1 MSTPTKWRLLS
12 PASTTPQCLEGPQL
26 LELRVAWGGL
36 AGQVGVQLSC
46 RPTSGTHTLGA
57 TCAQGH

>member
-12 PASTTPQCLEGPQL
+12 PASMTPQCLEGPQL
-26 LELRVAWGGL
+26 LGLPVAWGIL

-46 RPTSGTHTLGA
+46 RPTGGTHTSGA
-57 TCAQGH
+57 TSAQGH